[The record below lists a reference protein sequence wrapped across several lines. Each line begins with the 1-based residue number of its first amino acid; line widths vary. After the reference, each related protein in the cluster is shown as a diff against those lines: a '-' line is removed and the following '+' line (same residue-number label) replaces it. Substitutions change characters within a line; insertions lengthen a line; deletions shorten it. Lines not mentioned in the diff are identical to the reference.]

1 MSLVDELREIEQQ
14 VSRRLRELEPMVA
27 EYQELREI
35 ADRIGTKMAA
45 AGAPVA
51 PRTSSPRTRSR
62 RAATASRVR
71 GSAKPGADRKSAT
84 PQKRGAAASSAK
96 PKAAAARK
104 VAAVKSATNGKLPGK
119 RDEDII
125 RLVAAQPGITVAQVG
140 KELGVDPTGLYR
152 VVRRLQASGYI
163 RKQGVA
169 LKPAATG

>member
-14 VSRRLRELEPMVA
+14 VSRRLQELEPMVA
-27 EYQELREI
+27 EYQELREV
-35 ADRIGTKMAA
+35 ADRIGTRMAA
-45 AGAPVA
+45 AGVPVA
-51 PRTSSPRTRSR
+51 PRTTAPRTGSR
-62 RAATASRVR
+62 RAASASRAR
-71 GSAKPGADRKSAT
+71 ASAKPAAGRKSAT
-84 PQKRGAAASSAK
+84 PRKRGAAASAAK
-96 PKAAAARK
+96 PKAAAARRA
-104 VAAVKSATNGKLPGK
+104 AAVKSATNGRLPGK

-152 VVRRLQASGYI
+152 VVKRLQASGYI